1 MTSKRT
7 RSVLLSVVLC
17 LAPAI
22 ALIFSPV
29 AEAAKKET
37 AKPAAAKKKAAPS
50 PSDSKKAKKAG
61 KASVASPAP
70 AAGQTW
76 ETPHRDD
83 ITKNPLPP
91 PPVEKKPE
99 PAPAPAPAP
108 AAAPEPAPAPAPAPP
123 APPPAEQ
130 AAALSEPQPSPATPP
145 EEETMPTFGP
155 PPPQYVEH
163 LGPGAYPARLRG
175 LYGGSLWLEPS
186 FHGLQWPFMA
196 RTGVGVSGSVWV
208 DSGYEKISSEN
219 PAEPKIANLL
229 QHGRA
234 VLRVTPIY
242 VSGRFFIQGQ
252 VELVGNGCQSAD
264 RSMCDQ
270 SEKGTVD
277 LDDLWL
283 RVGQWN
289 VWDLKV
295 GRFEGWEIY
304 HTGMGLDI
312 NTLERRGAWQTVTGL
327 GVLPA
332 PQYYGVNYMHDR
344 PRGMGLGYA
353 ALHYYPVS
361 VLRFEL
367 LGEIGTDDAADSSAA
382 TTAAAGAPTAVAG
395 GNNVWGA
402 RPSGILDLG
411 WLKLKAGAE
420 YQSVTASTQM
430 LSNGAFVDDKTET
443 SKLGVGAAFQFVLD
457 PYVEFG
463 GNIGWGDVKQK
474 DASGNSDSTGSY
486 TTTSVGGFANVRLGR
501 RGSGFEDLLL
511 GGGANWT
518 TQYYSHKV
526 ANSDADYTAH
536 LQIFG
541 AVQYLIAKQ
550 LFVKAVVAYARADIW
565 PSGQPDSLAN
575 EMWSARIRLMYLY

>member
-1 MTSKRT
+1 LASTIA
-7 RSVLLSVVLC
+7 VILS
-17 LAPAI
+17 PA
-22 ALIFSPV
+22 
-29 AEAAKKET
+29 AEAAKNEK

-50 PSDSKKAKKAG
+50 PSDIRKTKKAG
-61 KASVASPAP
+61 KAVVASPPP
-70 AAGQTW
+70 AASQAW
-76 ETPHRDD
+76 EAPPKDD
-83 ITKNPLPP
+83 ITKTPLPP
-91 PPVEKKPE
+91 PPVETKPV
-99 PAPAPAPAP
+99 PAAAPSAAP
-108 AAAPEPAPAPAPAPP
+108 AAAPAAAPP
-123 APPPAEQ
+123 AAPAAAPPAES
-130 AAALSEPQPSPATPP
+130 AAAPSEPQPSAPTPP
-145 EEETMPTFGP
+145 EEETMPVLVPP

-163 LGPGAYPARLRG
+163 LGPSAYPGRLRG

-186 FHGLQWPFMA
+186 FHGLQWPYMT

-208 DSGYEKISSEN
+208 DSGYEKITSEN
-219 PAEPKIANLL
+219 PGEPKIANLL

-277 LDDLWL
+277 VDDLWL
-283 RVGQWN
+283 RIGQWN

-312 NTLERRGAWQTVTGL
+312 NTLERRGAWQTVTGP
-327 GVLPA
+327 GFLPA

-353 ALHYYPVS
+353 ALHFYPLS

-367 LGEIGTDDAADSSAA
+367 LGELGTDDAADSSAA
-382 TTAAAGAPTAVAG
+382 TAAAAGGTTTTAAG

-402 RPSGILDLG
+402 RPSAIFDLG

-420 YQSVTASTQM
+420 YQSVTASMQM

-443 SKLGVGAAFQFVLD
+443 TKLGVGAAFQLVFD

-474 DASGNSDSTGSY
+474 DASGDSDSTGSY

-550 LFVKAVVAYARADIW
+550 LFVKAVIAYARADIW

-575 EMWSARIRLMYLY
+575 AMWSGRIRLMYLY